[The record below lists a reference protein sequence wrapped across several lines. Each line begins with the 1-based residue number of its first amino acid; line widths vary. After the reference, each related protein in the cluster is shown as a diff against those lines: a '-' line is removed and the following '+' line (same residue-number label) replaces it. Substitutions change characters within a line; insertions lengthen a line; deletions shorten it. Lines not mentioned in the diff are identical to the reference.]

1 MPMAMSPGSPPP
13 HELEKSAAASC
24 RRPSTEHRASS
35 RPRRCVI
42 LLWFMRRKYRWYSIS
57 TCGFL
62 KRWDLH
68 RGCSRRRM
76 YHQVAAALPLGR
88 DGLSSM
94 DSTSVASGRLLASTP
109 PSRGSPETPS
119 SSSLMLVPRDTPT
132 WWHRNSVFTVEGTA
146 SLPNYLHTIHFLHYL
161 RTWSESPKW

>member
-1 MPMAMSPGSPPP
+1 ME
-13 HELEKSAAASC
+13 HSAN
-24 RRPSTEHRASS
+24 S

-68 RGCSRRRM
+68 RRCRRHRR
-76 YHQVAAALPLGR
+76 YHQVTAAPPLGR
-88 DGLSSM
+88 DGFSRM
-94 DSTSVASGRLLASTP
+94 DSTSVASGRPLPPTP
-109 PSRGSPETPS
+109 PSRGSPKAASS

-132 WWHRNSVFTVEGTA
+132 CWHQDPVLTVGCTVI
-146 SLPNYLHTIHFLHYL
+146 LTNYLHTIHFNIIFPHNLYL
-161 RTWSESPKW
+161 SSGDLF